1 MKIVS
6 NIMHPTPDAGNAG
19 LEAAVKAATYWNSKC
34 VIKQSLYRVI
44 SGMPLGTMANSMRA
58 ENWGALTDAVVP
70 MYTDEESVAL
80 QTELGKYL
88 ASSPESTVADVVH
101 VSGDMPS
108 APTDIISQTG
118 GAPTDN
124 LSAAAW
130 MIDMSAYLNETTGLP
145 NAVIQTGYG
154 VSTSTIL
161 PGSMAIIVYQGSTA
175 EHDEAADRFRMD
187 EGYLRRMSK
196 ANDYFDRSSFFNILL
211 RKLI

>member
-1 MKIVS
+1 
-6 NIMHPTPDAGNAG
+6 
-19 LEAAVKAATYWNSKC
+19 
-34 VIKQSLYRVI
+34 
-44 SGMPLGTMANSMRA
+44 MRA
-58 ENWGALTDAVVP
+58 ENWGELTDAVVP

-80 QTELGKYL
+80 QTLGKYL
-88 ASSPESTVADVVH
+88 ASSPRVHGGGRESL
-101 VSGDMPS
+101 SGDMPS

-124 LSAAAW
+124 LSTATDDRYVGVSKQ
-130 MIDMSAYLNETTGLP
+130 MTGLP

-154 VSTSTIL
+154 VPTSTIL

-175 EHDEAADRFRMD
+175 EHDEATDKFRMD